1 MQNDQSFEEVAVQ
14 DCSEEE
20 VDDEV
25 NEDPDEN
32 LFSNLQK
39 ISEEDEKNVRMHHES
54 VIVKLD
60 GTIMEKE

>member
-32 LFSNLQK
+32 LFSNL
-39 ISEEDEKNVRMHHES
+39 
-54 VIVKLD
+54 
-60 GTIMEKE
+60 